1 MANGIVNVE
10 VVDPTIEM
18 QVLTPIAYQSGGI
31 IPSGVKTI
39 TSAGDTDVTS
49 YETARVAAGSVSSPT
64 ATKGSV
70 SNHSISV
77 TPGVSYSTGYITGGS
92 KNGTAVSVS
101 ASELVSGSRSITSNG
116 NNIDVTNY
124 KYVNVSV
131 SGGGGITPTGTINI
145 TNAGDTDVTT
155 YATAHVDGGSVSS
168 PTASKGSVSNHSVTV
183 TPSVSYSEGYIEDG
197 SKTGTGVSVS
207 ASELVSGTRSITG
220 NGTGIDVTNYKYVD
234 VNVSGGG
241 GITPTGTINIT
252 SSGTTRVYEYEY
264 ASVAAGTAG
273 TPTATKGSVSNHSV
287 TVTPSVTST
296 SGFIQ
301 GGTVSGAGA
310 TVSASELVSG
320 TRSITSNGS
329 GIDVTNYKY
338 VDVAVPG
345 GAGAP
350 TILTGTDGATTS
362 GTSETNGPSITGM
375 QPGVYNIYASFSA
388 INSSL
393 NSRSV
398 TFKVYVDDSSPS
410 GFSSTQTLSSASPIT
425 YTLEKTNVSVTSSL
439 KMTVRAGNSTVHA
452 AAISLIAVKVG

>member
-70 SNHSISV
+70 N
-77 TPGVSYSTGYITGGS
+77 
-92 KNGTAVSVS
+92 
-101 ASELVSGSRSITSNG
+101 
-116 NNIDVTNY
+116 
-124 KYVNVSV
+124 
-131 SGGGGITPTGTINI
+131 
-145 TNAGDTDVTT
+145 
-155 YATAHVDGGSVSS
+155 
-168 PTASKGSVSNHSVTV
+168 NHSVTV

-287 TVTPSVTST
+287 TVTPSVTNT

-329 GIDVTNYKY
+329 SIDVTNYKY

-350 TILTGTDGATTS
+350 TILTGTDGATTY
-362 GTSETNGPSITGM
+362 GVSEVDGPSITGI
-375 QPGVYNIYASFSA
+375 QPGTYNIYASFSA
-388 INSSL
+388 VNGSL
-393 NSRSV
+393 TSRSV
-398 TFKVYVDDSSPS
+398 TFRMYVDGSSPS
-410 GFSSTQTLSSASPIT
+410 GFSSTQSLTSSNPIE
-425 YTLEKTNVSVTSSL
+425 YTMVKENVSVTSSL
-439 KMTVRAGNSTVHA
+439 KITVQAGNSGVRA
-452 AAISLIAVKVG
+452 SAISIIAVKVG